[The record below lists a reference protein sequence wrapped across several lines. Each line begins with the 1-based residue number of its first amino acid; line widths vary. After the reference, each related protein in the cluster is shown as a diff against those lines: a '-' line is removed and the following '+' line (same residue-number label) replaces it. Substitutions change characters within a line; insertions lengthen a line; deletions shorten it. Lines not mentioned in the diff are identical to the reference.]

1 MPLTS
6 FRVMPCRALPEPRP
20 AEEVDK
26 RFRSVVAELGAW
38 PRERGPALR
47 RDGVKDSLRPVS
59 EQGDGLRRGQ
69 RRSLS
74 RNSAEVARRA
84 MRARCTTVGSKAT
97 YDSNTAGTCRGVV
110 AWGLSLSQPRWRG
123 WRSSAVTC
131 C

>member
-38 PRERGPALR
+38 PRERGPALC

-59 EQGDGLRRGQ
+59 EQGDGGQ

-84 MRARCTTVGSKAT
+84 MRAVASRCSP
-97 YDSNTAGTCRGVV
+97 S
-110 AWGLSLSQPRWRG
+110 
-123 WRSSAVTC
+123 
-131 C
+131 